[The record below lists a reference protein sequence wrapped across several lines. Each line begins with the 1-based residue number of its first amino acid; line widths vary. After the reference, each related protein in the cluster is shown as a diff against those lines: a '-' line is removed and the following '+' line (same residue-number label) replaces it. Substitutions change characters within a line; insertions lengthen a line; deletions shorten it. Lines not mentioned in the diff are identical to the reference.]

1 MDWTTHAEV
10 DYHPML
16 MKPLRASV
24 GKTWAEEHLVLSVI
38 VKKQHWV
45 LFCQNKSTYLVSL
58 SSLQKRPCTCVWY
71 FTCCAGGLESENDY
85 SYNGHKQ
92 KCNFATG
99 KVAAYIN
106 SSVELPTDEN
116 GEKTDGK
123 QPEGERQDGLLTV
136 ICSLGSFRNGCL
148 AGWEWTCL
156 CCPKCICYAGE
167 QHLCNTVHLHSNCK
181 LLSHLAMTCMRIIN
195 NHLWNSLQFYRKG
208 VSHPWKILCNPWMID
223 HAVLLVGYGER

>member
-45 LFCQNKSTYLVSL
+45 LFCQNKNTYLVSL

-136 ICSLGSFRNGCL
+136 ICSWDLSEMAAWLAENGPVSVAL
-148 AGWEWTCL
+148 NAFAMQVSSIFAIQST
-156 CCPKCICYAGE
+156 YTA
-167 QHLCNTVHLHSNCK
+167 TVSCFHTL
-181 LLSHLAMTCMRIIN
+181 
-195 NHLWNSLQFYRKG
+195 
-208 VSHPWKILCNPWMID
+208 PWPVWQ
-223 HAVLLVGYGER
+223 